1 MAAKCNFTKDETQ
14 EASREL
20 FCSAEFTKEV
30 HSELIFLSVVNT
42 FLALTAFLG
51 NTLILLALQ
60 NETSLH
66 PPSKLLYR
74 CLAMTDLSVGVI
86 LQPLFV
92 AYWMSVV
99 NQRWDICYYADLLS
113 SVTAYFLSSV
123 SLMTLSAISVDR
135 LLALLLGLRYRQAVT
150 LKRACI
156 TVIVIFI
163 VGLICASTYFW
174 NPLVASWIA
183 SVGLLLCLITSI
195 FCYTKIFISLC
206 HSQVQVQD
214 QVSQGQ
220 TLLIM
225 NAARYRKAVFVAL
238 YIQVILVICYL
249 PIGLAVTLTSQRKM
263 PLSTYLARQFTSS
276 FLLLNSSLNPL
287 LYCWRLKEVRQAVK
301 GTVKKIFL
309 FTVVELVYS
318 VKLRPKQRNY
328 ALLKEPKT

>member
-86 LQPLFV
+86 LQPVSV

-99 NQRWDICYYADLLS
+99 NERWDICYYADLS
-113 SVTAYFLSSV
+113 SLITSYFLSSV

-135 LLALLLGLRYRQAVT
+135 LLALLLVLRYRQAVT
-150 LKRACI
+150 LKRARI

-249 PIGLAVTLTSQRKM
+249 PIGLAVALTPQRKM

-301 GTVKKIFL
+301 GTVKKIFCL
-309 FTVVELVYS
+309 
-318 VKLRPKQRNY
+318 Q
-328 ALLKEPKT
+328 

>member
-1 MAAKCNFTKDETQ
+1 MAAQSNFTKDETQ
-14 EASREL
+14 ETSREL

-51 NTLILLALQ
+51 NALILLALK

-99 NQRWDICYYADLLS
+99 NERWDICYYADLLS
-113 SVTAYFLSSV
+113 SVAAYFLSSV

-156 TVIVIFI
+156 TVIVIF
-163 VGLICASTYFW
+163 VAGLICASTYFW

-183 SVGLLLCLITSI
+183 RVGLLLCLITSI

-220 TLLIM
+220 TSL
-225 NAARYRKAVFVAL
+225 NTARYRKAVFGAL

-249 PIGLAVTLTSQRKM
+249 PVGLAAALTSPRGM
-263 PLSTYLARQFTSS
+263 SLSAYLARQFSFS
-276 FLLLNSSLNPL
+276 FLLLNSSINPL

-301 GTVKKIFL
+301 GTVKKMFC
-309 FTVVELVYS
+309 S
-318 VKLRPKQRNY
+318 Q
-328 ALLKEPKT
+328 

>member
-1 MAAKCNFTKDETQ
+1 MAAQSNFTKDETQ
-14 EASREL
+14 EASSEL

-42 FLALTAFLG
+42 FLALTAFSG

-60 NETSLH
+60 KETSLH

-86 LQPLFV
+86 LQPLSV
-92 AYWMSVV
+92 TYSMSVV
-99 NQRWDICYYADLLS
+99 NERWDICHYADFLS
-113 SVTAYFLSSV
+113 SLTAYFLCSV
-123 SLMTLSAISVDR
+123 SLITMSAISVDR

-150 LKRACI
+150 FNRACI

-163 VGLICASTYFW
+163 MGLICASTYLW
-174 NPLVASWIA
+174 NPLITTWMT
-183 SVGLLLCLITSI
+183 SVGLILCLITSI
-195 FCYTKIFISLC
+195 FCYTKIFISLF

-214 QVSQGQ
+214 QVFQRQSSRNMY
-220 TLLIM
+220 T
-225 NAARYRKAVFVAL
+225 ARYRKAVFCAL

-249 PIGLAVTLTSQRKM
+249 PVGLAIALTPQREM
-263 PLSTYLARQFTSS
+263 SLSTYLARQFTSS

-301 GTVKKIFL
+301 GTVKKL
-309 FTVVELVYS
+309 FCS
-318 VKLRPKQRNY
+318 Q
-328 ALLKEPKT
+328 

>member
-1 MAAKCNFTKDETQ
+1 MAAKYNFTKDETQ

-51 NTLILLALQ
+51 NALILLALK

-99 NQRWDICYYADLLS
+99 NERWDICYYADLLS
-113 SVTAYFLSSV
+113 SVAAYFLSSV

-163 VGLICASTYFW
+163 LGLICASTYFW
-174 NPLVASWIA
+174 NPLITTWLT
-183 SVGLLLCLITSI
+183 SVGLILCLITSI

-220 TLLIM
+220 TSL
-225 NAARYRKAVFVAL
+225 NTARYRKAVFGAL
-238 YIQVILVICYL
+238 YIQLTLVICYL
-249 PIGLAVTLTSQRKM
+249 PVGLAVALTPQRKM
-263 PLSTYLARQFTSS
+263 PLSTYLARQFTTS

-301 GTVKKIFL
+301 GTVKKIFC
-309 FTVVELVYS
+309 S
-318 VKLRPKQRNY
+318 Q
-328 ALLKEPKT
+328 

>member
-1 MAAKCNFTKDETQ
+1 MPRWNNTEKWLQYNFTKDETQ

-51 NTLILLALQ
+51 NALILLALK

-99 NQRWDICYYADLLS
+99 NERWDICYYADLLS
-113 SVTAYFLSSV
+113 SVAAYFLSSV

-135 LLALLLGLRYRQAVT
+135 LLALLLALRYNQAVT

-163 VGLICASTYFW
+163 LGLICASTYFW
-174 NPLVASWIA
+174 NPLIA
-183 SVGLLLCLITSI
+183 TWMTSVGLILCSITSI

-206 HSQVQVQD
+206 RSQVQVQD

-220 TLLIM
+220 TSLIM

-249 PIGLAVTLTSQRKM
+249 PVGLAVALTPQRKM
-263 PLSTYLARQFTSS
+263 PLSTYLARQFTTS

-301 GTVKKIFL
+301 GTVKKMFC
-309 FTVVELVYS
+309 S
-318 VKLRPKQRNY
+318 H
-328 ALLKEPKT
+328 

>member
-135 LLALLLGLRYRQAVT
+135 LLALLLVLRYRQAVT

-156 TVIVIFI
+156 TVIAIFI

-225 NAARYRKAVFVAL
+225 NAARYRKAMFVAL

-249 PIGLAVTLTSQRKM
+249 PIGLAVALTPQRKM

-301 GTVKKIFL
+301 GTVKKIFCL
-309 FTVVELVYS
+309 
-318 VKLRPKQRNY
+318 Q
-328 ALLKEPKT
+328 

>member
-1 MAAKCNFTKDETQ
+1 MAAKYNFTKDETQ
-14 EASREL
+14 ETSREL

-30 HSELIFLSVVNT
+30 HRELIFLSVVNT

-74 CLAMTDLSVGVI
+74 CLAMTDSSVGVI

-99 NQRWDICYYADLLS
+99 NERWDICYYADLLS

-150 LKRACI
+150 LKRARI

-163 VGLICASTYFW
+163 LGLICASTYFW
-174 NPLVASWIA
+174 NPLITTWMT
-183 SVGLLLCLITSI
+183 SVGLILCLITSI

-214 QVSQGQ
+214 QPVSQGQ
-220 TLLIM
+220 TSL
-225 NAARYRKAVFVAL
+225 NTARYRKAVFGAL

-249 PIGLAVTLTSQRKM
+249 PIGLAVALTPHRKM
-263 PLSTYLARQFTSS
+263 PLSTYLARQFTCS
-276 FLLLNSSLNPL
+276 FLLSNSSLNPL

-301 GTVKKIFL
+301 GAVKKMFC
-309 FTVVELVYS
+309 S
-318 VKLRPKQRNY
+318 H
-328 ALLKEPKT
+328 

>member
-1 MAAKCNFTKDETQ
+1 MAAQTNFTKDETQ
-14 EASREL
+14 ETSREL
-20 FCSAEFTKEV
+20 FCSPEFTKVV

-42 FLALTAFLG
+42 FPALTAFLG

-60 NETSLH
+60 KETPLH
-66 PPSKLLYR
+66 PPSKILYR
-74 CLAMTDLSVGVI
+74 CLALTDLSVGVT

-99 NQRWDICYYADLLS
+99 NERWDICYYADLLS
-113 SVTAYFLSSV
+113 SVSAYFLSSV

-156 TVIVIFI
+156 TVIAIFI
-163 VGLICASTYFW
+163 AGLICLSTYFW

-183 SVGLLLCLITSI
+183 SVGLFLCLITSI

-206 HSQVQVQD
+206 LGQVQVQD
-214 QVSQGQ
+214 QQVSQGQ
-220 TLLIM
+220 TSLST
-225 NAARYRKAVFVAL
+225 ARYRKAVFGAL

-249 PIGLAVTLTSQRKM
+249 PGGLAAVLTSQRGM
-263 PLSTYLARQFTSS
+263 SLSAYLARQFLFS
-276 FLLLNSSLNPL
+276 FLLLNSSINPL

-301 GTVKKIFL
+301 GAVKKIFC
-309 FTVVELVYS
+309 S
-318 VKLRPKQRNY
+318 Q
-328 ALLKEPKT
+328 

>member
-1 MAAKCNFTKDETQ
+1 MAAKYNFTKDEAQ

-51 NTLILLALQ
+51 NALILLALK

-92 AYWMSVV
+92 AYWISVV
-99 NQRWDICYYADLLS
+99 NERWDICYYADLLS
-113 SVTAYFLSSV
+113 SVAAYFLSSV

-135 LLALLLGLRYRQAVT
+135 LLALLLALRYRQAVT

-163 VGLICASTYFW
+163 LGLICASTYFW
-174 NPLVASWIA
+174 NPLIA
-183 SVGLLLCLITSI
+183 TWMTSVGLILCLITSI
-195 FCYTKIFISLC
+195 FCYTKIFMSLC

-220 TLLIM
+220 TSLIM

-238 YIQVILVICYL
+238 YIQMILVICYL
-249 PIGLAVTLTSQRKM
+249 PVGLAVALTPQRKM
-263 PLSTYLARQFTSS
+263 PLSTYLARQFTCS
-276 FLLLNSSLNPL
+276 FLLLNSSLNPF

-301 GTVKKIFL
+301 GTVKKIFC
-309 FTVVELVYS
+309 S
-318 VKLRPKQRNY
+318 Q
-328 ALLKEPKT
+328 